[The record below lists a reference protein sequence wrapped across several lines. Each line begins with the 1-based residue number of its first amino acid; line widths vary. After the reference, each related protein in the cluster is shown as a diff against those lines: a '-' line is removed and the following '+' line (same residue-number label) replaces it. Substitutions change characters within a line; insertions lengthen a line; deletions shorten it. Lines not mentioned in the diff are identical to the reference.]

1 MLTWFESVHMARAL
15 AISRAYLWGGLLVFL
30 HVFCWVGVL
39 TWENTPVFGAIFGGR
54 SDMCAPNIFPFERL
68 HELEHSR
75 VQVSLTKMMHLAAA
89 GATSSCCRS

>member
-39 TWENTPVFGAIFGGR
+39 TWENTPFFGAIFGGR
-54 SDMCAPNIFPFERL
+54 SDMCAPNIFPFERA

-89 GATSSCCRS
+89 GATSSCCR